1 MGKRIA
7 VWLDDDLE
15 ERLNQLL
22 NAMQERSATRDLG
35 ITKSAVI
42 KAALAKGLPF
52 LELDHLPPSLRDGDA
67 LKKWM
72 DESHK
77 WLGQWYDKLDWE
89 PDKPTG
95 WQPIEPGPEPE
106 GGA

>member
-42 KAALAKGLPF
+42 KAALTKGLPF
-52 LELDHLPPSLRDGDA
+52 MELDHLPLSLHKGDE
-67 LKKWM
+67 LKEWM
-72 DESHK
+72 DWAHK
-77 WLGQWYDKLDWE
+77 WLGQWYDTLDWE
-89 PDKPTG
+89 PGKPID

-106 GGA
+106 TET